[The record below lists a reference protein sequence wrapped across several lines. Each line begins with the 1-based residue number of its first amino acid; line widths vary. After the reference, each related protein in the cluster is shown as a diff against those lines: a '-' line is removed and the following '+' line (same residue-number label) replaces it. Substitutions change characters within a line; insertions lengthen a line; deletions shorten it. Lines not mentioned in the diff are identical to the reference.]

1 MKVALI
7 ASPYPLSE
15 SPAPPLG
22 LCCVAAAF
30 EAAGCEV
37 RILDYIVSQYTPTKL
52 QAEVE
57 RFSPDIVGTNSVT
70 LNFHRAAEI
79 LQTVKEMD
87 DSITTV
93 MGGPHVSFDFH
104 QTLQRYPGIDL
115 IVVGEGEETIR
126 ELVPVAADR
135 DAWPRVRGIAFAA
148 NGAVHYTGKREFISD
163 LDALPLPARHLL
175 PLSRYQAM
183 GFPISLITSR
193 GCPNQC
199 IFCQGCHMVG
209 SRVRNRSP
217 ERVVDEIEAI
227 LSYGF
232 QRINFAD
239 DFFTVNKKR
248 VGRIC
253 SEIRRRGLSFGWS
266 AFARADSVD
275 RDLLCTLKEAGCDAL
290 LFGIE
295 SGNQEMLDRVGK
307 QIRLKRIQ
315 EAVADARAAGMNIF
329 GSFIAGLPG
338 ETLDTLRETHAFA
351 MNLGIP
357 FGYHFLAPFPG
368 TPILDDID
376 QFDLQLLT
384 DDWSRFDANHP
395 VTRTAALSAEDV
407 EQFVYDNYL
416 KEIEAE
422 EVCIAQR
429 FQENRCSA
437 AEWMQCMGK
446 QKNEIVFQIFSNDLI
461 ERHGTVPD
469 GHRGA
474 DPAKLLIENL
484 QPFLEND
491 PAIVATVMREII
503 EKGFLTCRPTASGSQ
518 WQWAENSVTVRP

>member
-1 MKVALI
+1 MKIALI
-7 ASPYPLSE
+7 APPYPLSE

-22 LCCVAAAF
+22 LCCAAAAF

-52 QAEVE
+52 KAEVE
-57 RFSPDIVGTNSVT
+57 RFSPDIVGINSVT
-70 LNFHRAAEI
+70 LNFRRAAEI

-87 DSITTV
+87 DSIITV

-135 DAWPRVRGIAFAA
+135 DAWPHVRGIAFAA
-148 NGAVHYTGKREFISD
+148 NGAVRYTGKREFIAD

-199 IFCQGCHMVG
+199 IFCQGCRMVG

-217 ERVVDEIEAI
+217 EKVVDEIEAI

-232 QRINFAD
+232 RRINFAD
-239 DFFTVNKKR
+239 DFFTVSKKR

-275 RDLLCTLKEAGCDAL
+275 RDLLCTLKKAGCDAL

-307 QIRLKRIQ
+307 RIRLERIR

-338 ETLDTLRETHAFA
+338 ETLDTLRETHVF
-351 MNLGIP
+351 
-357 FGYHFLAPFPG
+357 
-368 TPILDDID
+368 DDID

-416 KEIEAE
+416 KVIEAE
-422 EVCIAQR
+422 EICIAQR

-437 AEWMQCMGK
+437 TEWMQYMGK

-469 GHRGA
+469 GHRGV

-491 PAIVATVMREII
+491 SAIVATVMKEII
-503 EKGFLTCRPTASGSQ
+503 EKGFLTCRPAAGSRR
-518 WQWAENSVTVRP
+518 WQWAKNSE